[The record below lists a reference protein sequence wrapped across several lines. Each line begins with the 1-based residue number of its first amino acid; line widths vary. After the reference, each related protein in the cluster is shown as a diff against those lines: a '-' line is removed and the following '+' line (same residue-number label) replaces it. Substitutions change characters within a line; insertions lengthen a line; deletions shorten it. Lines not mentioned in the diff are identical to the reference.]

1 MKLFAYYALHSFKN
15 QIKKLLKTWV
25 LIFLLACM
33 VLGGLIGFGAAKL
46 SDASEESDAAVEEMA
61 GEDLDAEEAAPEETE
76 EENPVLSRTGL
87 DLTELIELIAGG
99 VILAL
104 FIFEIVSAD
113 KNGSKIFLPADVNL
127 LFASPMQPQS
137 VLMFRL
143 ATQLGVAL
151 AASIYLVFQIPNLMF
166 NVGLSGW
173 AALAII
179 FTWCFTI
186 ATGKLIQVLLYTLS
200 STKPGLK
207 PWLRRG
213 VYLFLALVLAG
224 YALYWKQSGLGYLP
238 AAAGFFNH
246 PVTRWIPLWGWLKG
260 FCLFAVEGNLVL
272 ALVCLALVILG
283 GAALGWLIW
292 HVKADFYEDAMAKS
306 EETAELL
313 ERVQSEKST
322 GIVRL
327 RKKDRSERLKRDGL
341 NRGAGAN
348 VYFYKSLYNRFRFAH
363 LGFFTK
369 TMETYLAAA
378 VGVSL
383 LCRFVLQTES
393 LVPVALALAG
403 LSFFRSLGK
412 PLDQDTSMDYF
423 LLIPESTWAKLF
435 WSLMGGTVNCLLDLL
450 PGMVVAV
457 ILLHAS
463 PLLALA
469 WVLFIVSIDFYAT
482 IVGTFIDLSVP
493 VSAGKTVKQ
502 IVQVMF
508 VYFGLLP
515 DAALIAIG
523 LVMDNLAP
531 FAIGAALLNLALG
544 MIFFALAPL
553 FIDPRGGKAVG
564 LAGERGVDLAAAKK
578 QFSRM
583 GLGVAV
589 VLFLGSI
596 LQIIVL
602 GLLSALG
609 PDLQSQEWVIWVATF
624 APIYLVSVP
633 LGLLVLKKV
642 PARTLPRQ
650 TLGLGRYLVI
660 FIICIFMMYAGNL
673 VGVAITS
680 LLQSLLGLAAV
691 NPVANYAL
699 SDSVV
704 WKVLV
709 MVILA
714 PVIEEFI
721 FRKQLIDRMNPYG
734 EKLAVITSAVLFGL
748 FHGNLSQLFYAFALG
763 LVFGYVYLRTGR
775 LRYSIGLHMLINL
788 LGSVVGPAL
797 LELADGPAVEALD
810 SLDFSAGLDLS
821 SLVTPGSIALGV
833 YVLVM
838 IALAIAGLVLMI
850 LRSRQV
856 VFQPAPLE
864 LPKGSRFKTVW
875 LNGGMLLLLAGTLA
889 LIVLSAIGGV

>member
-46 SDASEESDAAVEEMA
+46 SEASEESAAAVEDMA
-61 GEDLDAEEAAPEETE
+61 GEDLDEGSLDAGEVS
-76 EENPVLSRTGL
+76 EENGFLSRTGL
-87 DLTELIELIAGG
+87 DLTDLIELIAGA

-143 ATQLGVAL
+143 ATQLGAAL
-151 AASIYLVFQIPNLMF
+151 AASIYLVFQLPNLMF

-186 ATGKLIQVLLYTLS
+186 AIGKLIQVLLYTLS
-200 STKPGLK
+200 STRPGLK

-213 VYLFLALVLAG
+213 VYLLLALLLAG

-238 AAAGFFNH
+238 AAVGLFNH

-272 ALVCLALVILG
+272 TLVCLALVILG
-283 GAALGWLIW
+283 GGALAWLIW
-292 HVKADFYEDAMAKS
+292 HVQADFYEDAMAQS

-313 ERVQSEKST
+313 ERARSEKST

-327 RKKDRSERLKRDGL
+327 RKKERSERLKRDGL

-369 TMETYLAAA
+369 TMETYLASAL
-378 VGVSL
+378 GVSL
-383 LCRFVLQTES
+383 LCRLVLHTDS
-393 LVPVALALAG
+393 LIPVALTLAG
-403 LSFFRSLGK
+403 LSFFRSLGN
-412 PLDQDTSMDYF
+412 PLAQDTRMDYF

-450 PGMVVAV
+450 PGMALAV
-457 ILLHAS
+457 ILLQAN

-469 WVLFIVSIDFYAT
+469 WILFIVSIDFYAT
-482 IVGTFIDLSVP
+482 TVGTFIDLSVP

-515 DAALIAIG
+515 DVALIAIG
-523 LVMDNLAP
+523 LVVDRLAP

-544 MIFFALAPL
+544 LIFFALAPL

-564 LAGERGVDLAAAKK
+564 YAGDSGVDVSEAKK

-589 VLFLGSI
+589 VLFLGSV
-596 LQIIVL
+596 LQILALALLPAL
-602 GLLSALG
+602 GL
-609 PDLQSQEWVIWVATF
+609 DLQSPEWVIWVATF

-642 PARTLPRQ
+642 PARSPTRQ
-650 TLGLGRYLVI
+650 TLGLGRWIVV

-673 VGVAITS
+673 VGVLITS
-680 LLQSLLGLAAV
+680 LLGSLLGVEAV
-691 NPVANYAL
+691 NPVAGYAL
-699 SDSVV
+699 SGSLV

-734 EKLAVITSAVLFGL
+734 EKLAVITSAVMFGL

-775 LRYSIGLHMLINL
+775 LRYSIGLHMFINL

-797 LELADGPAVEALD
+797 LELADGSSLEALD
-810 SLDFSAGLDLS
+810 SLDFSAGFDPS
-821 SLVTPGSIALGV
+821 SLLTPGNLALGA
-833 YVLVM
+833 YVLAMLV
-838 IALAIAGLVLMI
+838 LAIAGLVLLI

-864 LPKGSRFKTVW
+864 LPKGSGFKTVW

-889 LIVLSAIGGV
+889 LIVLSVLGGV